1 MSLKKFNAH
10 QDMRIDRVKAHHM
23 YLKKEKKKMD
33 NTIGLRVCDEDQED
47 KQPWEI
53 GKVKNLCQG
62 KPKPKLDKEVI
73 FDTKNDG
80 LPMKKKKEGKKTKDT
95 RAFIMMD
102 GKKYHEVGGQIGF

>member
-62 KPKPKLDKEVI
+62 KPKPKLDKDTI
-73 FDTKNDG
+73 FDTNGDG
-80 LPMKKKKEGKKTKDT
+80 KPLKKKKEGKKEKDS
-95 RAFIMMD
+95 RAFVMCD
-102 GKKYHEVGGQIGF
+102 HKKYHEIGGQIGF